1 MRRLTRKKLKQ
12 DEFVSGVDKIIRWLT
27 ENWRPV
33 AIGLAAAS
41 AVFLIAW
48 GVTLWTG
55 SREDAASWALHQAVT
70 AYKAQQEPK
79 STGQGSPEEARAAF
93 EKVVKEYGQTKE
105 ADAARVYLARLDFEA
120 GKTEAA
126 KKALEEVARRH
137 KGDALG
143 AVATLNL
150 IHMQVASGQA
160 SEVITRLRAMATGQD
175 DSLPRDVALYELA
188 SAYEAEKDSA
198 QAREYFQKLIDE
210 FPKSPYTR
218 TARQKLVEL
227 G

>member
-12 DEFVSGVDKIIRWLT
+12 DEFVSGVDKIMRWLM

-33 AIGLAAAS
+33 AVGLAALT

-48 GVTLWTG
+48 GAANWMG
-55 SREDAASWALHQAVT
+55 SREDAASWSLHEAVT
-70 AYKAQQEPK
+70 AYQEQQEKAGDPAA
-79 STGQGSPEEARAAF
+79 SVESRAAF
-93 EKVVKEYGQTKE
+93 EKVIDKYGRTKE
-105 ADAARVYLARLDFEA
+105 ADVARIYLARLDFEA
-120 GKTEAA
+120 GKVEEARS
-126 KKALEEVARRH
+126 ALEKVARRH

-143 AVATLNL
+143 AVATLDL
-150 IHMQVASGQA
+150 IHMRVASGQA
-160 SEVITRLRAMATGQD
+160 SEVIGQLRAMATGQD
-175 DSLPRDVALYELA
+175 ESLPRDVALFELG
-188 SAYEAEKDSA
+188 SAYEAEKDPA

-210 FPKSPYTR
+210 FPKSPYVR